1 MKQYKPLGQGFYYVL
16 SEVGLEE
23 ATRHFEHE
31 AIDEPD
37 RDPDEGFPTIVHFHD
52 GYRGYDYLGGVD
64 LLDPSKISAMSEVT
78 PLFQEGP
85 EQHRGSLSGLAEFIQ
100 RLKTPWRETT
110 TLTDSRTILADEL
123 ELPDNHPV
131 INAIL
136 ENTPHD
142 ITTGDLFHSGSMDV
156 VLTRVITIK
165 NGDVLSQLVSYV
177 QHDHAGQLRELTY
190 FDSEDPEPHLLAIGG
205 MLLVSENY
213 PVRNNVLWDG
223 ETYRL
228 IIQPEQNRQVP
239 EALVTTSEGTHTV
252 GGFNYSEIIR
262 STEELLNQL
271 NQGCYTGQIRT
282 EWLVG
287 QPFHLIEN
295 TFGFLAD
302 LLSDS
307 TAEFIELASLHT
319 ELNKE

>member
-1 MKQYKPLGQGFYYVL
+1 MKQHKPL
-16 SEVGLEE
+16 
-23 ATRHFEHE
+23 A
-31 AIDEPD
+31 
-37 RDPDEGFPTIVHFHD
+37 
-52 GYRGYDYLGGVD
+52 
-64 LLDPSKISAMSEVT
+64 EVT
-78 PLFQEGP
+78 PLFLESP

-110 TLTDSRTILADEL
+110 TLTDSRTILAEEL

-136 ENTPHD
+136 ENEPHD
-142 ITTGDLFHSGSMDV
+142 ITTGDLFYSGSKDI

-177 QHDHAGQLRELTY
+177 QCDHEGQLRELTY
-190 FDSEDPEPHLLAIGG
+190 FGSEELEPHLLAIGG
-205 MLLVSENY
+205 MLLVSENH

-223 ETYRL
+223 EVYRL
-228 IIQPEQNRQVP
+228 IVQPDQNYQIP
-239 EALVTTSEGTHTV
+239 ETIVTTDEGTLTL
-252 GGFNYSEIIR
+252 GGFNHSENVR

-287 QPFHLIEN
+287 QPLHLIQN

-307 TAEFIELASLHT
+307 TAEFIKLASRHT